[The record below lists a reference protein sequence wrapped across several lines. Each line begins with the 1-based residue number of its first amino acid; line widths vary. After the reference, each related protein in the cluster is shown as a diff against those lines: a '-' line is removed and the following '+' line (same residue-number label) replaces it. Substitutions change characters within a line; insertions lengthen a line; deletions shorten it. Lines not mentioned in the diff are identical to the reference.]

1 MGWSLVL
8 STIVHGGPC
17 TKTVFSLSILNKGF
31 CLLNVL
37 LEFIVIVILVGRLAC
52 NCVNFVFVLVFGR
65 STIRLACNCIDTA
78 GVENAVEQLQPH
90 DGEDDDEEH
99 DEQHDV
105 EQGDHRH
112 DDRVDDNL

>member
-52 NCVNFVFVLVFGR
+52 NFNDTL
-65 STIRLACNCIDTA
+65 RLACNCIDTA

-90 DGEDDDEEH
+90 DGKDDDEEH